1 MRVKDNETRQW
12 PFTRENVQ
20 RFGCLHF
27 TESLQQHD
35 TVLVLG
41 LSQDVC
47 SCIMWAYLLV
57 MAPNIA
63 FQHFQAG
70 LKFLILHEHSK
81 CILLHNA
88 IPNCNINFLKKKN
101 IYIYCCLE
109 YLPASNPIFQSL

>member
-12 PFTRENVQ
+12 PFTRENVQRFGCLHFRENVQ

-88 IPNCNINFLKKKN
+88 LPNCNINFLKKK
-101 IYIYCCLE
+101 IYI
-109 YLPASNPIFQSL
+109 